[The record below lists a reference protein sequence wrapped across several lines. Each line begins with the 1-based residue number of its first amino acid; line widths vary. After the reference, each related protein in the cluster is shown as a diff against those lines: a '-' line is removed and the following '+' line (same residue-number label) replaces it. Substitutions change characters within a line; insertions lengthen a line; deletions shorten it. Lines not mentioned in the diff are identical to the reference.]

1 MSTIQPQTSTQDA
14 AITPPI
20 TVSVVGRQFGQQAAQ
35 AAVASSAVNSTTN
48 STTNSTINS
57 RHGKR
62 FSGSALSRISEVS
75 NETAFNLA
83 PFTTPSTVVEQKSF
97 MHNAKQT
104 RQQKQ
109 CQRLRIGWLKLGVR
123 DVVLHETWFAF
134 FVLHY
139 A

>member
-97 MHNAKQT
+97 MHNAKQRMQT
-104 RQQKQ
+104 TFHVVRRRARQALASQFATAG
-109 CQRLRIGWLKLGVR
+109 IVF
-123 DVVLHETWFAF
+123 VVV